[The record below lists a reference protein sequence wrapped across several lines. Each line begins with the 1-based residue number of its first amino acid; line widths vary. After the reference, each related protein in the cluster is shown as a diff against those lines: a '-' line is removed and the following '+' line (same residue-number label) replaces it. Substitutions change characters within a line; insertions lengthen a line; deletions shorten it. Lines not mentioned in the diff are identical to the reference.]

1 MEDRKVVLVTGA
13 ARGIGREIA
22 LIMAEK
28 GYDISLNF
36 RTKSDELDKL
46 KEIIEEKGVRCF
58 LVQGDVTH
66 FEETEKN

>member
-36 RTKSDELDKL
+36 RTK
-46 KEIIEEKGVRCF
+46 
-58 LVQGDVTH
+58 
-66 FEETEKN
+66 